1 MPKDEFI
8 ERFNPDC
15 ESGLSSQQV
24 NRRIKEGAVNVT
36 TADNSITIRE
46 IILNNVFTY
55 FNLIFSIFAVLLLLV
70 REYRGLTFMPIII
83 ANTLIGVIQQIRSK
97 RTLDKL
103 NILHAPKAYLVRDG
117 KKVTLPADAAVLDDI
132 AIFSAGNQI
141 YADAVIIS
149 GEVQVN
155 EALLTGESDEV
166 TKHVGDML
174 MSGSF
179 IVSGTCRAKLDK
191 VGDDSYISSLS
202 AQAKQADTREHSQML
217 SDLNKLIKIVGIIII
232 PIGII
237 MFCQQFFSNSL
248 SIGDSISR
256 TIAALLGMIPEGLY
270 LLASVAL
277 ALSVMKLARR
287 RVIVHDLS
295 CVETLARINV
305 LCVDKTGTI
314 TDNNMEVS
322 KLISIGDTSIPE
334 LRVLIGDFAAAMS
347 DDNITI
353 SAVKK
358 HFTETSGK
366 KPSKVIPFSSSLK
379 YSAVIFDEKTYVLG
393 APEFILHKDYPH
405 YKGITEKYLQQGFRV
420 VLFAK
425 YSSLKIKG
433 PLTEK
438 AEPLGF
444 ILLRNPIRE
453 KAPET
458 FRYFESQGVDI
469 KVISGDNPVTVSEI
483 AMEAGIK
490 NADKYIDLSDADD
503 KDIDSIANEYT
514 VFGRVSPQTK
524 RSLIHALQKSGNT
537 VAMTGDGVNDVL
549 ALKDADCSIAMASG
563 SEAAENV
570 AQIVLLDSDFS
581 CMPDILLEGRRVV
594 NNIERS
600 AGLFLIKN
608 IFSLLLAV
616 FSMISL
622 FTYPLKP
629 QQVSLINAF
638 TIGIPAFLLAL
649 EPNKKL
655 IKGRFLTNV
664 IQSAIPAAL
673 TNFII
678 IAILVSYCSA
688 LNLSDDLI
696 STAAICTLAVTGLI
710 VLIKIS
716 VPFNVFKAVIVS
728 AMAAGFILASHY
740 MRWWFSML
748 KMNWYIFKI
757 ILIFSIMAFIL
768 FIFINVI
775 MLLIKS
781 KYSKF
786 KSRKKNNIA

>member
-1 MPKDEFI
+1 MSENKYT

-15 ESGLSSQQV
+15 EAGLSSKQV
-24 NRRIKEGAVNVT
+24 KQRIDEHAVNIT
-36 TADNSITIRE
+36 TDNTSITIKE
-46 IILNNVFTY
+46 IIFTNVFTY
-55 FNLIFSIFAVLLLLV
+55 FNLIFIIFAVLLLLA

-83 ANTLIGVIQQIRSK
+83 ANTLIGIVQQIRSK

-103 NILHAPKAYLVRDG
+103 NMLNSPKARLVRDG
-117 KKVTLPADAAVLDDI
+117 KIVTLPAESAVLDDI
-132 AIFSAGNQI
+132 AVFYAGNQI
-141 YADAVIIS
+141 YADAIIMS

-155 EALLTGESDEV
+155 ESLLTGESDEIA
-166 TKHVGDML
+166 KSAGDTL

-191 VGDDSYISSLS
+191 IGDDSYIASLS
-202 AQAKQADTREHSQML
+202 AQAKQMDKREHSQMM

-237 MFCQQFFSNSL
+237 MFCQQFFTNSL
-248 SIGDSISR
+248 GISESVSR

-295 CVETLARINV
+295 CVETLARVDV

-322 KLISIGDTSIPE
+322 RLISVGDIDSE
-334 LRVLIGDFAAAMS
+334 KLRALISDFASSMPN
-347 DDNITI
+347 DNLTMMAI
-353 SAVKK
+353 KK
-358 HFTETSGK
+358 HFTHGHNQK
-366 KPSKVIPFSSSLK
+366 ASKVIAFSSSLK
-379 YSAVIFDEKTYVLG
+379 YSAAILGGQTYVLG
-393 APEFILHKDYPH
+393 APEFILRKDYSK
-405 YKGITEKYLQQGFRV
+405 YKSITENYMQQGFRA

-425 YSSLKIKG
+425 YPSCEIKG
-433 PLTEK
+433 ALTEK

-453 KAPET
+453 NAIET
-458 FRYFESQGVDI
+458 FRYFEEQGVNI
-469 KVISGDNPVTVSEI
+469 KVISGDNPVTASEI
-483 AMEAGIK
+483 AAEAGIK
-490 NADKYIDLSDADD
+490 NADKYIDLSNADEAN
-503 KDIDSIANEYT
+503 IDTIANEYT
-514 VFGRVSPQTK
+514 VFGRVSPQMK
-524 RSLIHALQKSGNT
+524 RSLVHALQNQGHT

-616 FSMISL
+616 FSMIS
-622 FTYPLKP
+622 FFSYPLKP
-629 QQVSLINAF
+629 QQVSLINVF
-638 TIGIPAFLLAL
+638 TIGAPAFLLAL

-655 IKGRFLTNV
+655 IKGRFLTNA
-664 IQSAIPAAL
+664 IQNAIPAAF
-673 TNFII
+673 TNFIV
-678 IAILVSYCSA
+678 IAAMVSYCSA
-688 LNLSDDLI
+688 LNLSNDII
-696 STAAICTLAVTGLI
+696 STAATCTLAVTGLV
-710 VLIKIS
+710 VLVKIS
-716 VPFNVFKAVIVS
+716 FPFNIFKGTILA
-728 AMAAGFILASHY
+728 AMAVGFILSAHY
-740 MRWWFSML
+740 MRWWFSIL
-748 KMNWYIFKI
+748 KMNFE
-757 ILIFSIMAFIL
+757 ILKLVAIFSIIAVIL
-768 FIFINVI
+768 FISIN
-775 MLLIKS
+775 MLIAFLKN
-781 KYSKF
+781 KYTNKA
-786 KSRKKNNIA
+786 KKKTQLS